1 MELFQ
6 EWFKFKNLTRVECVK
21 SLGMHIY
28 NIIHIEN
35 QDIQGQLENFVKNV
49 ECRWKRPNNYR
60 ARFLEVNK
68 TWLESIMTFS
78 INETEDTT
86 IRISK
91 PGRPSKHFSES
102 GTRSQQKKVLNMVKG
117 NSLDQLSR
125 ATQCALW
132 KNGKRDAAHMVKD
145 ATEGRS
151 ASVKRRMTSK
161 ISEKNMAVPMSPD
174 EALALI
180 INTKS
185 SKSIYLSYRL
195 AAKNCNANIY
205 PSWHK
210 ILSAKK
216 SCYPDENSIIV
227 TNISVEI
234 NLQALLNLTI
244 SRICKL
250 QEEVFLTCTSK
261 TFTLICKWGIDGS
274 SGQSNYRQH
283 TTSKQKDSSVLIIS
297 LVPLQLRDSQD
308 DTNIIWQN
316 RVPSSTRF
324 CRAIKFIFAKE
335 TPELTRAEVDN
346 ITQQITSLQSFKYQD
361 KNIDFNL
368 VLTMVDGKV
377 CNTLTETRSTQS
389 CYICSAKPSEMNDLQ
404 NVTKKLPKIENQNFG
419 LSSLHSW
426 IRFFE
431 CCLHIS
437 YRLEVK
443 TWQVRGE
450 NKNLVES
457 RKTEIVHKLRQE
469 LGILVDQP
477 KPGYGSTNTGNT
489 ARIFFENHKKSAE
502 VTGLDE
508 NLIHRFYIILQTISS
523 GYEIDV
529 NKFHEYTMET
539 ARKYVSLYLW
549 YNMPTSV
556 HKVLIHG
563 SAVIN
568 QAILPIGQLGEEAQ
582 EAKNK
587 DFKFIREH
595 RSRKDKAEHTNIDLF
610 NYFLLSSDPI
620 ISELSMQGKCRRN
633 KKLESEAMSLLKA
646 PHVELNISM

>member
-1 MELFQ
+1 ML
-6 EWFKFKNLTRVECVK
+6 
-21 SLGMHIY
+21 
-28 NIIHIEN
+28 
-35 QDIQGQLENFVKNV
+35 
-49 ECRWKRPNNYR
+49 
-60 ARFLEVNK
+60 
-68 TWLESIMTFS
+68 
-78 INETEDTT
+78 
-86 IRISK
+86 
-91 PGRPSKHFSES
+91 
-102 GTRSQQKKVLNMVKG
+102 
-117 NSLDQLSR
+117 
-125 ATQCALW
+125 
-132 KNGKRDAAHMVKD
+132 
-145 ATEGRS
+145 
-151 ASVKRRMTSK
+151 
-161 ISEKNMAVPMSPD
+161 VPMSPD

-185 SKSIYLSYRL
+185 SKSIYLSYRSS
-195 AAKNCNANIY
+195 AKNCNADIY

-227 TNISVEI
+227 SNISVEI
-234 NLQALLNLTI
+234 KLQDLLNLTTG
-244 SRICKL
+244 RLCKL
-250 QEEVFLTCTSK
+250 QEEVFMLSSSK

-283 TTSKQKDSSVLIIS
+283 STSKQKDSSVLIIS

-308 DTNIIWQN
+308 ETNIIWQN

-324 CRAIKFIFAKE
+324 CRAIKFIFSKE
-335 TPELTRAEVDN
+335 TPELTRLEVDN
-346 ITQQITSLQSFKYQD
+346 IKEQITNLQSFKYQD
-361 KNIDFNL
+361 KSIDFNL

-377 CNTLTETRSTQS
+377 CHTLTETKSTQS
-389 CYICSAKPSEMNDLQ
+389 CYICSGKPSEMNNIQ
-404 NVTKKLPKIENQNFG
+404 NVTKKLPKLENQDFG
-419 LSSLHSW
+419 LSPLHSW

-437 YRLEVK
+437 YRLDIK
-443 TWQVRGE
+443 TWQARGE
-450 NKNLVES
+450 NKKKMEA
-457 RKTEIVHKLRQE
+457 RKYEIIDKLRQE
-469 LGILVDQP
+469 LGIIVDQP

-489 ARIFFENHKKSAE
+489 ARIFFENYKKSAE

-508 NLIHRFYIILQTISS
+508 NIIYRFYIILQTISS

-529 NKFHEYTMET
+529 RKFNEYTLET
-539 ARKYVSLYLW
+539 ANKYVSLYCW

-563 SAVIN
+563 SEVIK

-595 RSRKDKAEHTNIDLF
+595 RSRKDSAEHTNVDLF

-620 ISELSMQGKCRRN
+620 ISELSLQRKCSKK
-633 KKLESEAMSLLKA
+633 KKLEPDAMNLLKA
-646 PHVELNISM
+646 PRIELNVSV